1 MTITPLKK
9 ALIELEY
16 KFILQ
21 ALEKTNFNKTKAGE
35 ILGMDRT
42 SITNKVRIYQ
52 KMKAEEQK
60 LAKKESIPGT
70 Y

>member
-1 MTITPLKK
+1 MALTPLKK
-9 ALIELEY
+9 ALIETEY

-42 SITNKVRIYQ
+42 SITNKVRLYQ
-52 KMKAEEQK
+52 KMKAEEENLQK
-60 LAKKESIPGT
+60 EPIPGT
-70 Y
+70 L